1 MSTYRRLPAGL
12 VCASVPAPL
21 ALALVRTVPWET
33 VAVRLAQNPEA
44 LEAARYGW
52 AQLEHAGAEWQHQL
66 RQNRRPLPPVEGAAA
81 AWITSAEAARQAD
94 VTARAVRD
102 WIADGLVE
110 ARREGNA
117 WYIHPGSLAE
127 HLARRAGGD
136 FPDAEAGKPPAA

>member
-52 AQLEHAGAEWQHQL
+52 AQLEHAGAEWQHYVRGDL
-66 RQNRRPLPPVEGAAA
+66 VARPAPAGARA
-81 AWITSAEAARQAD
+81 AWLDTTAAGEAAG
-94 VTARAVRD
+94 VSARTIRTWCREGYLEHVDDHGRL
-102 WIADGLVE
+102 LVE
-110 ARREGNA
+110 
-117 WYIHPGSLAE
+117 PGSLAE

-136 FPDAEAGKPPAA
+136 FPDAEAGNLSAA